1 MYLIKSVKIEKDV
14 AIVQFAGL
22 EPADY
27 DKSQIERELK
37 IKDKNLKVV
46 FFRHR

>member
-1 MYLIKSVKIEKDV
+1 MYLIKSVKIKNDV

-37 IKDKNLKVV
+37 IRHSALKIVV
-46 FFRHR
+46 FRHR